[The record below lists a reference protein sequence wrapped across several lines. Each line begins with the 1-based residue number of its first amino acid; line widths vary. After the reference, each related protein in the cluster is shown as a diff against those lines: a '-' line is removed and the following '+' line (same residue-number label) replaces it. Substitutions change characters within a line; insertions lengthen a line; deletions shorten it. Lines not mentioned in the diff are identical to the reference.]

1 VIGDLLAALGE
12 GQGYWT
18 ASAVF
23 DALVQSQPSF
33 AGMSYDKLGL
43 KGAATSDAMAGAAS

>member
-1 VIGDLLAALGE
+1 MGE

-23 DALVQSQPSF
+23 DALAATQPGF
-33 AGMSYDKLGL
+33 AGMSYDTLAL
-43 KGAATSDAMAGAAS
+43 RGASTSSAPAGAMAGATA